1 MTTTIG
7 CELCDY
13 KGYIQVNTI
22 DYQTCICVKNA
33 DIIKR
38 YKKAYIPHRLLRHS
52 LDDWNLKQNV
62 MGEDLSPNQTKIK
75 EAAFSILKKV
85 YDNPKFPFVPAKA
98 NDILNISSMI
108 FAGNKNSGKSL
119 CLSLLAKK
127 AIENGASVRFYDW
140 FDLCTALDRY
150 DNKEELVDIAYEF
163 TNCNLVCVDGVEKI
177 DLNNQAKNQ
186 LSKLFKIRS
195 NQESW
200 TLVSSTETAMSEMI
214 FNSLK
219 DGARAKIISELPL
232 N

>member
-85 YDNPKFPFVPAKA
+85 YDNPKFPFVTAKA

-214 FNSLK
+214 FNSWK
-219 DGARAKIISELPL
+219 DFVSGSKIIKLA
-232 N
+232 

>member
-1 MTTTIG
+1 
-7 CELCDY
+7 
-13 KGYIQVNTI
+13 
-22 DYQTCICVKNA
+22 
-33 DIIKR
+33 
-38 YKKAYIPHRLLRHS
+38 
-52 LDDWNLKQNV
+52 
-62 MGEDLSPNQTKIK
+62 
-75 EAAFSILKKV
+75 
-85 YDNPKFPFVPAKA
+85 
-98 NDILNISSMI
+98 MI

-214 FNSLK
+214 FNSWK
-219 DGARAKIISELPL
+219 DFVSGSKIIKLA
-232 N
+232 